1 MASATVGVCVEE
13 ALDDGVVVSGLQVIE
28 AGFRIVVVA
37 VGAKMGSIGLFKS
50 SIKKAEKWQKTG
62 SSPGRAEALPGHE
75 FSRSRRRGSK

>member
-1 MASATVGVCVEE
+1 MAGAGVAVGV
-13 ALDDGVVVSGLQVIE
+13 DKSSQGRVVISALQVIE
-28 AGFRIVVVA
+28 ARLRIVVVA